1 MTTQQPGPAVNDA
14 DQPAPDLLDVN
25 LSADEF
31 WARPPAQRQAGF
43 AKLRA
48 LGAPA
53 WFPEP
58 EFPFAAGEGGG
69 YYAFVRHAD
78 VTEASRH
85 PELFS
90 SARGATSIADL
101 PAEYNEYFG
110 SMISMDDPRHARLRR
125 IVSRAFTPKMIKRF
139 EEDVQRT
146 AAQIVDELLET
157 GPCDF
162 VQQVAA
168 RLPLKIISAMMGIGP
183 EHDDMVLRN
192 TNIIL
197 GGGDP
202 EFVSGDINEAITQ
215 ILLAGQALAELV
227 TELAAS
233 RVQQPADDLTTAL
246 ASANVDG
253 EQLTPAELASFFI
266 LLVVAGN
273 ETTRTAIANALVLL
287 TEHPDQRALLQADL
301 DGRMDGAVEEVLR
314 YVSPVIWMRRSVT
327 RDCTLNGHDY
337 REGDK
342 AVLYYWAANRDESV
356 FRNAAEF
363 DITRS
368 PNPHVAFGGAG
379 PHFCLGAHLAKR
391 EITAMLREL
400 LARVPGLRAGEPDWL
415 LSSFINGIKHLPC
428 DFD

>member
-1 MTTQQPGPAVNDA
+1 VTTQHPGPG
-14 DQPAPDLLDVN
+14 QLSPDLQDVN

-31 WARPPAQRQAGF
+31 WARPPAARHAGF

-48 LGAPA
+48 IPRPA

-58 EFPFAAGEGGG
+58 QVPFAATDGGGG

-90 SARGATSIADL
+90 SARGATSIVDL
-101 PAEYNEYFG
+101 PPEYNEYFG

-125 IVSRAFTPKMIKRF
+125 IVSRAFTPKMVARF
-139 EEDVQRT
+139 EEDVRVT
-146 AAQIVDELLET
+146 AARIVDELLET

-183 EHDDMVLRN
+183 EHDELVLRN

-197 GGGDP
+197 AGGDP
-202 EFVSGDINEAITQ
+202 EFLSGNMDEAITQ
-215 ILLAGQALAELV
+215 ILLAGQSLADLV
-227 TELAAS
+227 TELAAA
-233 RVQQPADDLTTAL
+233 RQEHPADDLTTAL
-246 ASANVDG
+246 ASANLDG

-273 ETTRTAIANALVLL
+273 ETTRTAISNALVLL
-287 TEHPDQRALLQADL
+287 TEHPDQRAMLQADP
-301 DGRMDGAVEEVLR
+301 DGRMGGTVDEVLR

-342 AVLYYWAANRDESV
+342 AILYYWAANRDEAV
-356 FRNAAEF
+356 FESPERF

-379 PHFCLGAHLAKR
+379 PHFCLGAHLARR
-391 EITAMLREL
+391 EITVMLREL
-400 LARVPGLRAGEPDWL
+400 MTRVPDIRAGEPDRL

-428 DFD
+428 DFG